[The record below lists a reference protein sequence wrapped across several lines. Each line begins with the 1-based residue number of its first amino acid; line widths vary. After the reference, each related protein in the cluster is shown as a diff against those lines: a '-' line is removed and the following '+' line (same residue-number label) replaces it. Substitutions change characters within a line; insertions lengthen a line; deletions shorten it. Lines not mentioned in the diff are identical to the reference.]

1 MANREKITYR
11 QALNEALHEEM
22 QRDESV
28 FVLGQDIAGGAQ
40 NEDPEMSDAWGGPFG
55 VTKGLVGKFGKSR
68 VRDTP
73 ITEGAIVGCAAGAAA
88 TGMRPIVELMF
99 IDFLGF
105 CLDQIMN
112 QASAMRYMFGGKA
125 KVPMV
130 MRTMIGGGFSA
141 AAQHSHSCHS
151 ILVHLPGLKLVTPAT
166 PYDAKGL
173 LKSAIRDDDLVIFV
187 EHKGLYDTKGPV
199 PEEEYLLPI
208 GKGHVAREGS
218 DITVV
223 AFSKMVLIAYEA
235 AEKLAQD
242 DISVEVVDP
251 RSMSPLDEALILN
264 SVRKTGHLIVVD
276 EDNPRCSI
284 ATDVVALVS
293 SKAFSS
299 LQAPPKMLTPPH
311 TPVPFSPE
319 LEKFY
324 LPNADKLV
332 ELVNET
338 VPAHA

>member
-1 MANREKITYR
+1 MADRKKVTYR

-28 FVLGQDIAGGAQ
+28 FILGQDIAGGAQ
-40 NEDPEMSDAWGGPFG
+40 NEAPDEFDAWGGPFG
-55 VTKGLVGKFGKSR
+55 VSKGLVGKFGKSR

-88 TGMRPIVELMF
+88 SGMRPIVELMF

-130 MRTMIGGGFSA
+130 MRTMIGGGFNA

-151 ILVHLPGLKLVTPAT
+151 LLVHLPGLKLVTPST

-199 PEEEYLLPI
+199 PEEEYLLPL
-208 GKGHVAREGS
+208 GKGEVVREGT
-218 DITVV
+218 DITIV

-235 AEKLAQD
+235 ALKLEQD
-242 DISVEVVDP
+242 DISVEVIDP
-251 RSMSPLDEALILN
+251 RSMSPLDEELILN

-284 ATDVVALVS
+284 ATDVVALAS
-293 SKAFSS
+293 SKAFDS
-299 LQAPPKMLTPPH
+299 LNAAPKMLTPPH

-332 ELVNET
+332 ELVKET